1 MEKASVQW
9 SSWLAV
15 TTIATIF
22 LATNAQA
29 TNYPTHPNL
38 SEDFYA
44 RTCPQARITVFNVL
58 VRQLALNRN
67 LPAQLIRLF
76 FHDCFVR
83 GCDSSVMIESTPGN
97 LAEVDGFPN
106 RNSIKGLDVI
116 ALAKQKVEEDCPGI
130 VSCADIIA
138 LAARDILQLSRGLY
152 FPVPLGRRD
161 GTVSLA
167 SEANTN
173 LPSPFANYTQL
184 VTSFGN
190 QGLSEEDLV
199 VLSGAHTI
207 GVSHCSVIFRRIWN
221 FSATVQTDPAL
232 SPAYAAKLKA
242 LCPIDQPQSQTEV
255 ELDASMGGNFFDS
268 NYYDNVLNG
277 ETAFISDSAL
287 LTNPSAA
294 ALVRALGRFST
305 NPFFEKFGLAM
316 VKMGFINVKT
326 GSEGVI
332 RKICSK
338 V

>member
-1 MEKASVQW
+1 MEKASALW
-9 SSWLAV
+9 SSWLVV
-15 TTIATIF
+15 TMILTIF

-38 SEDFYA
+38 TEDFYL
-44 RTCPQARITVFNVL
+44 RTCPQARIIVFNVL
-58 VRQLALNRN
+58 VRQLALNKN

-83 GCDSSVMIESTPGN
+83 GCDSSILIESTPGN
-97 LAEVDGFPN
+97 VAELDGFPN
-106 RNSIKGLDVI
+106 RNSVKGLDVI
-116 ALAKQKVEEDCPGI
+116 ALAKEKLEESCPGI

-161 GTVSLA
+161 GSVSLA
-167 SEANTN
+167 SEANAN

-184 VTSFGN
+184 VTSFAN

-207 GVSHCSVIFRRIWN
+207 GVSHCGVVYRRLWN
-221 FSATVQTDPAL
+221 FSPTIQTDPAM

-242 LCPIDQPQSQTEV
+242 LCPIDQPQSQTEI
-255 ELDASMGGNFFDS
+255 ELDSSMGGNFFDS

-277 ETAFISDSAL
+277 EAAFISDSAL
-287 LTNPSAA
+287 ITNPSAA
-294 ALVRALGRFST
+294 ALVRTLGRFPT
-305 NPFFEKFGLAM
+305 VPFFEKFGVAM
-316 VKMGFINVKT
+316 VKMGLINVKT
-326 GSEGVI
+326 GSDGVI
-332 RKICSK
+332 RKVCSK
-338 V
+338 I